1 MSFYIIEDLEQG
13 SSEWHAWRRGVVG
26 ASDASTI
33 MGENRF
39 KSRSYLIKEKLG
51 MVKEFGGNA
60 KTREGQNL
68 EGVARTALEKK
79 FNLNLKPIIV
89 QDSQEPYLA
98 ASLDAICSNNNVVFE
113 IKAGAKT
120 YEHTLSSNDVPGYYV
135 AQLQHILMVTQR
147 DSMVFAAYRPNQ
159 SLITI
164 DIRRNE
170 TYITKLRK
178 LEKSFMNELS
188 ERGHAVQYQ
197 FVGRK
202 VD

>member
-1 MSFYIIEDLEQG
+1 
-13 SSEWHAWRRGVVG
+13 
-26 ASDASTI
+26 
-33 MGENRF
+33 
-39 KSRSYLIKEKLG
+39 
-51 MVKEFGGNA
+51 
-60 KTREGQNL
+60 
-68 EGVARTALEKK
+68 
-79 FNLNLKPIIV
+79 V

-159 SLITI
+159 PLITI
-164 DIRRNE
+164 GVRRNE

-188 ERGHAVQYQ
+188 ERRHAVQYQ

>member
-1 MSFYIIEDLEQG
+1 MSFYIIEDFEQG
-13 SSEWHAWRRGVVG
+13 SSEWHAWRRGVIG

-39 KSRSYLIKEKLG
+39 KSRPYLIKEKLG

-79 FNLNLKPIIV
+79 FNLSLKPIIV

-98 ASLDAICSNNNVVFE
+98 ASLDAICSKNKVVFE

-120 YEHTLSSNDVPGYYV
+120 YEHALSSNDVPGYYV

-159 SLITI
+159 PLITLE
-164 DIRRNE
+164 IRRNE
-170 TYITKLRK
+170 TYIIKLRK

-188 ERGHAVQYQ
+188 ERGHDVQYQ

>member
-51 MVKEFGGNA
+51 KVKEFSGNA
-60 KTREGQNL
+60 KTREGHVL

-79 FNLNLKPIIV
+79 FKLNLKPIIV
-89 QDSQEPYLA
+89 QDALEPFLA
-98 ASLDAICSNNNVVFE
+98 ASLDAICSNNKVVFE

-159 SLITI
+159 PIITI
-164 DIRRNE
+164 EIRRDE
-170 TYITKLRK
+170 SYITKLRN
-178 LEKSFMNELS
+178 LEKSFMNELAES
-188 ERGHAVQYQ
+188 GHAVQYQ
-197 FVGRK
+197 FLGRK